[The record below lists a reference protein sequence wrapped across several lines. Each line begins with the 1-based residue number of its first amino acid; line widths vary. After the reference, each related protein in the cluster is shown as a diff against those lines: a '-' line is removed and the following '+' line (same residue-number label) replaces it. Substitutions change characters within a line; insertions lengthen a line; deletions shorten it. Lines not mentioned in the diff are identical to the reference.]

1 MFFTEKDISTKLKDN
16 FTKSPDEYMTNPLAL
31 SSKEHATMDI
41 QSNLAIS
48 KQHIFMLLT
57 SFTKIKEIIEN
68 IAENYRTNAA
78 NMIYLG
84 KELK

>member
-1 MFFTEKDISTKLKDN
+1 MI
-16 FTKSPDEYMTNPLAL
+16 NPIAA
-31 SSKEHATMDI
+31 SSREHVTMDI

-57 SFTKIKEIIEN
+57 SFTKIKEIIES
-68 IAENYRTNAA
+68 ISENYRTNAA